1 METVGTRELK
11 QNPHAVIRRVLD
23 TGQEIEV
30 TAYGNPTG
38 VRLVPDR
45 GRRSARWVLGRDLV
59 GIPPMSPENV
69 EGLVSQI
76 EHARD
81 DDLVRDPWEDR
92 T

>member
-11 QNPHAVIRRVLD
+11 QNPNAVIRRVLD

-30 TAYGNPTG
+30 TAYGTPTG

-45 GRRSARWVLGRDLV
+45 GRRSARWVPGSDLV
-59 GIPPMSPENV
+59 GVPPMSPANAED
-69 EGLVSQI
+69 LVSQI
-76 EHARD
+76 EHARE

-92 T
+92 P

>member
-11 QNPHAVIRRVLD
+11 QNPHTVIRRVLD

-59 GIPPMSPENV
+59 DIPPMSPENV
-69 EGLVSQI
+69 ERLVSQI

>member
-11 QNPHAVIRRVLD
+11 QNPNAVIRRVLD

-45 GRRSARWVLGRDLV
+45 GRPRARWVRGSDLAGV
-59 GIPPMSPENV
+59 APMSRENA
-69 EGLVSQI
+69 ESLVRQI
-76 EHARD
+76 EQERD
-81 DDLVRDPWEDR
+81 AGLVRDPWEDGQ
-92 T
+92 